1 VGICGAKDNW
11 TMARFVVTPERVEMA
26 KKADHIFISM
36 IREAGL
42 YDKIGQAFA
51 ALDPSKAV
59 GVMGD
64 KRTYE
69 NVVLLRVVETT
80 DFMTANPY
88 PFEHGFLTS
97 VSTRII
103 NEVHGVCWVAYDYTS
118 KPPGTIEFLRGILP
132 ILGAYPHS
140 LPVHTLS

>member
-1 VGICGAKDNW
+1 
-11 TMARFVVTPERVEMA
+11 MARQ
-26 KKADHIFISM
+26 ADHIFITA

-51 ALDPSKAV
+51 AVDATKAV

-69 NVVLLRVVETT
+69 NIVLLRAVETT

-88 PFEHGFLTS
+88 PFSAEFLTD
-97 VSTRII
+97 VSTRIV
-103 NEVHGVCWVAYDYTS
+103 NSVHGVCRVCYDYTS
-118 KPPGTIEFLRGILP
+118 KPPGTIEFE
-132 ILGAYPHS
+132 
-140 LPVHTLS
+140 